1 MPPHHS
7 NPPANPHGAPQ
18 QRTGLPDLLH
28 NSANIISAPSQ
39 VPQPQ
44 QQYQQPHIAPVRQEQ
59 VNHVPSIYLAP
70 RPTETTLPQINK
82 PNESTTTQVPQLK
95 KEEPK
100 PEATVSAPVPETIK
114 VQDQVTIQESAPAAA
129 SAPVGDIKT
138 DTVSTTTPA
147 TSTTADAVPVSVSQ
161 VGEAPNVVQE
171 KKVPDTE
178 QIVSRVEKPVE
189 SQPEVTPAAV
199 PVPVP
204 APALATA
211 PTEPAPTDKDVEM
224 APSKSATPVP
234 QSIVEQNTRVSEATK
249 APESNGKHDLEDKND
264 EEKILKRP
272 TVETTTESVPV
283 NQPVEKEN
291 EKVEVPP
298 PPEQPSSEKREKEV
312 NGSIKKPLENESK
325 VDIPQFSS
333 NITAQNEEAKSGEET
348 KKDATKT
355 SPAKQG
361 EVKEVIPSS
370 TETVSKPD
378 VEKDNKE
385 KDKDEDEVMADEDDV
400 KKDENPE
407 PPMRKIEEDENY
419 DDE

>member
-1 MPPHHS
+1 M
-7 NPPANPHGAPQ
+7 
-18 QRTGLPDLLH
+18 LC
-28 NSANIISAPSQ
+28 
-39 VPQPQ
+39 
-44 QQYQQPHIAPVRQEQ
+44 
-59 VNHVPSIYLAP
+59 
-70 RPTETTLPQINK
+70 
-82 PNESTTTQVPQLK
+82 
-95 KEEPK
+95 
-100 PEATVSAPVPETIK
+100 
-114 VQDQVTIQESAPAAA
+114 
-129 SAPVGDIKT
+129 
-138 DTVSTTTPA
+138 
-147 TSTTADAVPVSVSQ
+147 PVSVSQ

-178 QIVSRVEKPVE
+178 QIVSQVEKPVE
-189 SQPEVTPAAV
+189 SQPEVTPA
-199 PVPVP
+199 PTP

-211 PTEPAPTDKDVEM
+211 PTEPAPTDKDVVM

-298 PPEQPSSEKREKEV
+298 PLEQPSSEKREKEV

-348 KKDATKT
+348 KKDTTKT

-370 TETVSKPD
+370 TETVSKPE

-385 KDKDEDEVMADEDDV
+385 KDKDEDEVMADEDDSQ
-400 KKDENPE
+400 K
-407 PPMRKIEEDENY
+407 R
-419 DDE
+419 